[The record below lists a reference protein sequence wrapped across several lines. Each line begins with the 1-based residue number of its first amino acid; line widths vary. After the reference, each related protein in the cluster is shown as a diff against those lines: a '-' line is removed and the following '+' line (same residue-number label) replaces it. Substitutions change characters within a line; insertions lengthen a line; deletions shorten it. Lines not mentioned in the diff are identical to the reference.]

1 MSSKSRETI
10 QLIQH
15 ELARKGF
22 DPGVI
27 DGIWGRRTEG
37 AVRTFQASNG
47 LVIDGIVGPVT
58 WQKLF
63 GSPSAVEP
71 INSPAIPWFQEA
83 RRLIGLK
90 ERVGPG
96 NEPKIIDWAK
106 DAGIAYSSDDIP
118 WCGLFVAHCVSST
131 LGEESLPA
139 NPLGARQWLRFG
151 APCPKPVP
159 GSILVFWRDKR
170 TSFKGHV
177 GFYAG
182 QEKGTG
188 VLHVLGGNQSNSVSI
203 ARIAPNRLLEARWPA
218 TVPISGDK
226 VEIASGQT
234 MFSTNE
240 A

>member
-1 MSSKSRETI
+1 MPSKSREAI

-27 DGIWGRRTEG
+27 DGILGRRTER
-37 AVRTFQASNG
+37 AVRAFQAATG
-47 LVIDGIVGPVT
+47 LLVDGIVGPIT

-63 GSPSAVEP
+63 GTAPVIDT

-83 RRLIGLK
+83 RRLIGIK

-106 DAGIAYSSDDIP
+106 ATGIAYSSDDIP
-118 WCGLFVAHCVSST
+118 WCGLFVSHCIDAT
-131 LGEESLPA
+131 LAEESLPA
-139 NPLGARQWLRFG
+139 NPLGARQWQKFG
-151 APCPKPVP
+151 APCPTPVL
-159 GSILVFWRDKR
+159 GCILVFWRDKR
-170 TSFKGHV
+170 TSYKGHV

-188 VLHVLGGNQSNSVSI
+188 HFHVLGGNQSNSVSI
-203 ARIAPNRLLEARWPA
+203 ALVARDRLLEARWPA
-218 TVPISGDK
+218 TARITGDK
-226 VEIASGQT
+226 VELASGQT
-234 MFSTNE
+234 IFSTNE